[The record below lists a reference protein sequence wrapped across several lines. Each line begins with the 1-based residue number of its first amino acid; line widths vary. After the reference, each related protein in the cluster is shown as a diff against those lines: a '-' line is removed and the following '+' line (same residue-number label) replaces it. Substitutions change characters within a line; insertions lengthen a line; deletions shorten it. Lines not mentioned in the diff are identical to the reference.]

1 LKLLLKIS
9 IVSAAIFCLI
19 AIRYWQEQ
27 LFYDPLLR
35 FFEGEYLQALSL
47 PELDALKLHIHVILR
62 YWLNAALSI
71 VILVVLF
78 PNKEIFRITL
88 LLYGCL
94 FLLLII
100 AFVTIIG
107 IYDAQWSMLLFYVRR
122 FLIQPILLLV
132 LVPAFYYQKLLSK
145 T

>member
-1 LKLLLKIS
+1 MKLFLKIS

-19 AIRYWQEQ
+19 AIRYWQVQ

-35 FFEGEYLQALSL
+35 FFKGEYLQSVSL
-47 PELDALKLHIHVILR
+47 PELDALKLYLHVILR
-62 YWLNAALSI
+62 FWLNSALSI
-71 VILVVLF
+71 LILVVLF
-78 PNKEIFRITL
+78 PKKEIFRIAL

>member
-1 LKLLLKIS
+1 MKLLLKIS

-19 AIRYWQEQ
+19 AIRYWQGQ
-27 LFYDPLLR
+27 LFYDPLLH
-35 FFEGEYLQALSL
+35 FFKGEYLQSVSL
-47 PELDALKLHIHVILR
+47 PELDALKLYLHVILR
-62 YWLNAALSI
+62 FWLNSALSI
-71 VILVVLF
+71 LILVVLF
-78 PNKEIFRITL
+78 PKKEIFRIAL

>member
-1 LKLLLKIS
+1 MKLLLKIS
-9 IVSAAIFCLI
+9 IVSAAIFCLT

-27 LFYDPLLR
+27 LFYDPLLH
-35 FFEGEYLQALSL
+35 FFEGEYLQAISL

-62 YWLNAALSI
+62 FWLNAALSI
-71 VILVVLF
+71 LILVVLF
-78 PNKEIFRITL
+78 PKKEIFRITL

-107 IYDAQWSMLLFYVRR
+107 IYDAQWSMFLFYVRR